1 MDPPARPLR
10 RRSKLHERSCFLAKD
25 ERSCYFSGVAEVTE
39 GAQRPQR
46 SGAAS
51 DADRSDG
58 RRERGRR
65 TRASILATAVDVASV
80 EGLEGL
86 TIGRLATELGMSK
99 SGLFAHFGSKEELQ
113 LATIEAA
120 RDVFIEE
127 VVHPVRIAGRGLPRL
142 RALLDAHLAYMR
154 RNVFSGGCFFGAA
167 RMEFDSRPPG
177 PVRDAIAQQTDDWL
191 ALLAARVHAAQDA
204 GHLDPDIEPEQ
215 LAFELDALQAAANVS
230 YQLRGDETVFDRA
243 ARAIEARLAGAT
255 VAGAG

>member
-1 MDPPARPLR
+1 
-10 RRSKLHERSCFLAKD
+10 
-25 ERSCYFSGVAEVTE
+25 VADVTE
-39 GAQRPQR
+39 RGAEERDA
-46 SGAAS
+46 GAS
-51 DADRSDG
+51 RDAAPSDG

-65 TRASILATAVDVASV
+65 TRASILATAVDLASV

-113 LATIEAA
+113 LATIDAA

-127 VVHPVRIAGRGLPRL
+127 VVHPVRAAGRGLPRL

-154 RNVFSGGCFFGAA
+154 REVFRGGCFFGAA
-167 RMEFDSRPPG
+167 RMEFDGRPPG
-177 PVRDAIAQQTDDWL
+177 PVRDAIAKQTDDWL
-191 ALLAARVHAAQDA
+191 ALLAARVHAAQEA

-230 YQLRGDETVFDRA
+230 FQMRGDESVFDRA
-243 ARAIEARLAGAT
+243 KRAIDARLDAAAIAAG
-255 VAGAG
+255 

>member
-1 MDPPARPLR
+1 LY
-10 RRSKLHERSCFLAKD
+10 ERSCFLAKD
-25 ERSCYFSGVAEVTE
+25 ERSCYFSRVAEVTD
-39 GAQRPQR
+39 
-46 SGAAS
+46 AAS
-51 DADRSDG
+51 RSDG

-65 TRASILATAVDVASV
+65 TRASILATAVDIASV

-113 LATIEAA
+113 LATIDAA

-127 VVHPVRIAGRGLPRL
+127 VVHPVRTAGRGLPRL
-142 RALLDAHLAYMR
+142 RALLDAHLAYLR
-154 RNVFSGGCFFGAA
+154 RNVFKGGCFFGAA

-191 ALLAARVHAAQDA
+191 ALLAARVHAAQVA

-243 ARAIEARLAGAT
+243 DRAVEARLEAA
-255 VAGAG
+255 ALAAR